1 MQRTPKQVT
10 KRDSCQTCWDVLLET
25 IISIMASTWRSTKP
39 CVSIPRLWTIL
50 IHNLPSH
57 ETIHQ
62 EAKHIKL
69 ACRVQFNVTDLANMV
84 TKQCLREPKGTMV
97 HLAIGTLW
105 FRSIG
110 LSSAQMTGLD
120 FLVSTK
126 GNVWKI
132 VWGIWILMLGC
143 KG

>member
-1 MQRTPKQVT
+1 
-10 KRDSCQTCWDVLLET
+10 
-25 IISIMASTWRSTKP
+25 
-39 CVSIPRLWTIL
+39 
-50 IHNLPSH
+50 
-57 ETIHQ
+57 
-62 EAKHIKL
+62 
-69 ACRVQFNVTDLANMV
+69 
-84 TKQCLREPKGTMV
+84 MV